1 MNKAH
6 FSALYLCLMTLTST
20 GSLARNFDYQLKP
33 IKVAQDTYVF
43 VGKTEDFSFEN
54 GGNIVNTG
62 FIVTSEGVVV
72 IDTGPSLRYGQQM
85 KEAIASITVTPIN
98 RVYLTHHHPDH
109 FLGNQAF
116 EGAPIYA
123 LDTTF
128 TNIKNEGAGFAD
140 NLYVMVGDWMR
151 GTEATPATEV
161 AKPGRISIGDH
172 QLDIMSYSGHSS
184 GDMTI
189 LDRTT
194 GVLFSGDLVFNKRT
208 LTTPHADIK
217 KWLSTMGELNK
228 LPFKVVVPGHG
239 PFSTDKKILGEMTDY
254 LAWLENTIEG
264 AVNNGLSMT
273 EAIKLPIPKR
283 FSSNAQLQQEYSRS
297 VIHLYSFYENKVFKR
312 VN

>member
-1 MNKAH
+1 MNKTH
-6 FSALYLCLMTLTST
+6 FSAICLCLMTLTST
-20 GSLARNFDYQLKP
+20 CSLAKSFDYQLKP

-43 VGKTEDFSFEN
+43 IGKTEDFTFEN

-85 KEAIASITVTPIN
+85 KEAIALITDTPIN

-116 EGAPIYA
+116 EGTPIYA

-140 NLYVMVGDWMR
+140 NLYLMVGDWMR
-151 GTEATPATEV
+151 GTEATHAIKIV
-161 AKPGRISIGDH
+161 KPGRISIGGH

-184 GDMTI
+184 GDLAI

-194 GVLFSGDLVFNKRT
+194 GVLFTGDLVFNKRT
-208 LTTPHADIK
+208 LTTPHADIR
-217 KWLSTMGELNK
+217 KWLSTIDRLNK
-228 LPFKVVVPGHG
+228 LPVKVFVAGHG
-239 PFSTDKKILGEMTDY
+239 PISKDKKVLGEMTDY
-254 LAWLENTIEG
+254 LTWLENTIEG

-273 EAIKLPIPKR
+273 EAMQLPIPKR
-283 FSSNAQLQQEYSRS
+283 FGSNAQLQQEYRRS
-297 VIHLYSFYENKVFKR
+297 VIHLYTYYENKVFIR
-312 VN
+312 IN